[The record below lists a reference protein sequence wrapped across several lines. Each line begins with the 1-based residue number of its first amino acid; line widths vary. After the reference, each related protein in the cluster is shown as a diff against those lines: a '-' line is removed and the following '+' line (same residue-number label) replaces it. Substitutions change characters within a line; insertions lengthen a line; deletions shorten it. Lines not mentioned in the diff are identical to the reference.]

1 MPTNCGAVDSL
12 VASTGTT
19 FVTPPRRTFSKARY
33 DLDDEDDA
41 QKHLKATEDI
51 LQHTLQCLWSIKP
64 EKHYHVDDKAFAN
77 PVKNS

>member
-1 MPTNCGAVDSL
+1 M
-12 VASTGTT
+12 
-19 FVTPPRRTFSKARY
+19 
-33 DLDDEDDA
+33 DDEDDA